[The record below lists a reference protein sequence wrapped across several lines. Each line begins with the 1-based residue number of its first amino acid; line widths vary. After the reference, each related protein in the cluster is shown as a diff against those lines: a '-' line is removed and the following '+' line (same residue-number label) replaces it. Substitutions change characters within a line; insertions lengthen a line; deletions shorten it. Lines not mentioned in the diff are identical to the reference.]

1 LALCYRNGTG
11 VVKNEREAVRW
22 YTLAAN
28 QGDSDAQYNLGV
40 CYDSGTGVTKNESE
54 AVRWYTLAAKQG
66 QANAIEALKK
76 RKINF

>member
-1 LALCYRNGTG
+1 MG
-11 VVKNEREAVRW
+11 VAKNESEAVRW

-28 QGDSDAQYNLGV
+28 QGDTDAQYNLGV
-40 CYDSGTGVTKNESE
+40 CYERGIGVAKNESE

-76 RKINF
+76 KKN